1 MLKINADN
9 NDKLGGEVIER
20 PVTFSEV
27 NATFYHVI
35 GIDPNTSTG

>member
-20 PVTFSEV
+20 PVTFNEV

-35 GIDPNTSTG
+35 GIDPNTSTA

>member
-9 NDKLGGEVIER
+9 NDKLGDEVIER

-27 NATFYHVI
+27 KARFYHVI
-35 GIDPNTSTG
+35 GIDPNTSAA

>member
-35 GIDPNTSTG
+35 VIDPNTSTA

>member
-9 NDKLGGEVIER
+9 NDTLGGEVIER

-27 NATFYHVI
+27 NTTFYHVI
-35 GIDPNTSTG
+35 GIDPNTSTA